1 MNMGISRQPSGKSS
15 LVVGRWPSVFGLRSS
30 AKAPKVICLQFIQTQ
45 KCSGDAAG
53 ALALPDG

>member
-1 MNMGISRQPSGKSS
+1 
-15 LVVGRWPSVFGLRSS
+15 LVVRRWRLELSSVVALGLS
-30 AKAPKVICLQFIQTQ
+30 AKQNRGLPLQFIQTQ